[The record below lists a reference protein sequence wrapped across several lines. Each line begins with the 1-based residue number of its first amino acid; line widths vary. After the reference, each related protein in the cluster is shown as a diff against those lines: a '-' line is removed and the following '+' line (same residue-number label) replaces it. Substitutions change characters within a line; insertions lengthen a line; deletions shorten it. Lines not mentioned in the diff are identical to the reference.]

1 MRTFDLTEAAA
12 FLLISP
18 GRLRAKAKAGAVPG
32 LRWHDLRHA
41 WASWLAQDGTP
52 LLALQELGGWQSS
65 AMVRRYAHF
74 EAEHLRAYVERLA
87 DGEGTQNVP
96 RAKLRVVK

>member
-32 LRWHDLRHA
+32 RKVRA
-41 WASWLAQDGTP
+41 MARKQAAQPP
-52 LLALQELGGWQSS
+52 LT
-65 AMVRRYAHF
+65 F
-74 EAEHLRAYVERLA
+74 
-87 DGEGTQNVP
+87 
-96 RAKLRVVK
+96 